1 MVAYLLQRLG
11 YSIFV
16 LWGALTV
23 VFVVVRLVPGDPAQM
38 MLGTQGTQQEVS
50 ALRRQMGLDQ
60 PLPTQY
66 LRFLT
71 QAIRLDFG
79 MSLRLEVPAVGAVT
93 ARLPATSLLAVTAM
107 TLAIALSLPLGMAA
121 AIYQRSL
128 LDRFV
133 SALSLIGQAA
143 PSFWL
148 GIMFILIFARRLQ
161 WLPSAGIGG
170 WRHLVLPAV
179 TLGLP
184 LVGILTRLIRSGL
197 LEVLND
203 DYVRTAHAKGLAPR
217 VVIFRHALRNAL
229 IPVVTV
235 AGLQFGSLLAGAVI
249 VETVFAWPGAG
260 RLLVDAISN
269 RDYPIVQA
277 AILFI
282 TAGFVLLN
290 LLVDLSYGLLD
301 PRVRHG

>member
-128 LDRFV
+128 LDRLV